1 MTDTN
6 YKIVSNTLMPP
17 NEKTDKI
24 GCMLS
29 VKHAGCKLAR
39 KMTCYY
45 SKYALF
51 WVRNSFIGL
60 KIKHNDVFTKGKH
73 ETNY

>member
-39 KMTCYY
+39 KMTIGML
-45 SKYALF
+45 LF
-51 WVRNSFIGL
+51 KICTFLSQKFIYRV
-60 KIKHNDVFTKGKH
+60 KNKTQ
-73 ETNY
+73 